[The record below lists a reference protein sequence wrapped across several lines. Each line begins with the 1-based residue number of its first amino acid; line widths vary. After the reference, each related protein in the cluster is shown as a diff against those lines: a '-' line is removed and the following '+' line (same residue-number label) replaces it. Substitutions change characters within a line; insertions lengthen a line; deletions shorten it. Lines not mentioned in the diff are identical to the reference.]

1 VALRKAVE
9 EIILPA
15 FTRATGTVV
24 DVLFEPTGL
33 LLGRI
38 EAGARPGIF
47 LGITGSLEASASAE
61 VFDLPSCKP
70 VAKSGIGVA
79 VPPGASS
86 PDISSVDGLISALT
100 TARSV
105 AYSRTG
111 PSGIYFSRLL
121 RELGIA
127 GQVDARSTIV
137 DQGPPAQALI
147 DGRADMAIH
156 QMSELM
162 LVPEARVIGPLPHT
176 VQHYTEFSATLS
188 RSAAEDVLASALLN
202 FLTGPLARQAYR
214 SGGLQP
220 LQSPSA
226 KVGVRWQ
233 RGILVPVTQGEAKEA
248 EDSPRFD
255 GENSRPE
262 QLQVNR

>member
-1 VALRKAVE
+1 MRATSAPLHRARPDARSGTTLTLFCAVALRKAVE
-9 EIILPA
+9 EQILPA

-24 DVLFEPTGL
+24 DVLFDPTGPL
-33 LLGRI
+33 LRRI

-47 LGITGSLEASASAE
+47 LGITGSLEATASAD

-70 VAKSGIGVA
+70 VTKSGIGVA
-79 VPPGASS
+79 GPPGARS
-86 PDISSVDGLISALT
+86 PDIGSVDGLISALT

-105 AYSRTG
+105 SYSRNG

-121 RELGIA
+121 RELAID

-137 DQGPPAQALI
+137 EQGPTAQALI
-147 DGRADMAIH
+147 DGRADIAIH

-188 RSAAEDVLASALLN
+188 RKAASDGLATALFK
-202 FLTGPLARQAYR
+202 FLTGPLATRAYR
-214 SGGLQP
+214 SGGLQ
-220 LQSPSA
+220 SP
-226 KVGVRWQ
+226 
-233 RGILVPVTQGEAKEA
+233 
-248 EDSPRFD
+248 
-255 GENSRPE
+255 
-262 QLQVNR
+262 

>member
-1 VALRKAVE
+1 ME
-9 EIILPA
+9 EAILPA
-15 FTRATGTVV
+15 FMRAAGTIV
-24 DVLFEPTGL
+24 DVLFEPTSL
-33 LLGRI
+33 LLRRT

-47 LGITGSLEASASAE
+47 LGITGSLEASASAD

-105 AYSRTG
+105 AYSRNG

-121 RELGIA
+121 RELAIDD
-127 GQVDARSTIV
+127 QVDARSTIV
-137 DQGPPAQALI
+137 DQGPTASALI

-162 LVPEARVIGPLPHT
+162 LVPEATIIGPLPHP

-188 RSAAEDVLASALLN
+188 RNAASNGMATALFK
-202 FLTGPLARQAYR
+202 FLTGPLATRAYR
-214 SGGLQP
+214 SGGLQ
-220 LQSPSA
+220 SP
-226 KVGVRWQ
+226 
-233 RGILVPVTQGEAKEA
+233 
-248 EDSPRFD
+248 
-255 GENSRPE
+255 
-262 QLQVNR
+262 